1 MLTRRR
7 YNLSARN
14 FKVRDYSFVEYP
26 WMAYKCT
33 CKKGDIIYSG
43 KNCQLKGENHLFSFP
58 LTCSFHTKFSSKISV
73 LFSSDLVIPT
83 PVSMEENVLFRKYRL
98 MDTRTFRPGQ
108 KFKEARLFFEIFK
121 INIIDQ

>member
-43 KNCQLKGENHLFSFP
+43 KNCQLKGENLLSFV
-58 LTCSFHTKFSSKISV
+58 LTCSFNTKFSSKYSV
-73 LFSSDLVIPT
+73 PFSSDPVIPT
-83 PVSMEENVLFRKYRL
+83 PVSMAENVLFQKYRL

-108 KFKEARLFFEIFK
+108 NLGRPDDCSKALKLIS
-121 INIIDQ
+121 